1 MLAKKKAHPAP
12 GGAAAGSGAAP
23 GGLSGEG
30 RRPLFS
36 RETKAPSVYPPPPC
50 WAAGVGSPSLWSP
63 SPPPQVV
70 CIQQEW
76 ACLTPP
82 TTYHQRG
89 ESLAFEQIR
98 HQLPP
103 PRPWAA
109 RLLLGP
115 AHASLGHLSCVPCTE
130 TPTCPMRGGRG
141 PSLRAGPLSPGL
153 MQVLTKTQREPCIE
167 TLQCAAEKEMGGEA
181 AFASELTNPP
191 DNL

>member
-98 HQLPP
+98 HQLPRPAPGQPASSWGQLMPAWGISAVSPAQRP
-103 PRPWAA
+103 PHAQCGGGV
-109 RLLLGP
+109 GP
-115 AHASLGHLSCVPCTE
+115 P
-130 TPTCPMRGGRG
+130 
-141 PSLRAGPLSPGL
+141 
-153 MQVLTKTQREPCIE
+153 
-167 TLQCAAEKEMGGEA
+167 
-181 AFASELTNPP
+181 
-191 DNL
+191 